1 MDAIE
6 RKASLCIDRPI
17 ESDKARNQRIPDKSL
32 LKGGGDISSAYRSVP
47 LLSCFQFFSL
57 APAGESILL
66 FAPFLPVVTEKEE
79 EEEEQVYIPWK
90 LES

>member
-32 LKGGGDISSAYRSVP
+32 LKGGEIYRVYRSVP

-66 FAPFLPVVTEKEE
+66 FAPFLPVVAEKEE